1 MQLEKYVR
9 NLLVDEDTQEIS
21 IPIPTEFEI
30 DMSSRENNLSSS
42 EGEGNSLEFQ
52 NSRHET
58 KPSLS
63 VNTKIHRHRQRRSQ
77 NRLLRRNVK
86 KNGKISSIPFQQY
99 NSLRIMVPSVASN
112 ENASRIEVVDEAV
125 RYIKELESTLANKVM
140 NEGGLV
146 LPGITFFDRT
156 TKEQVIPELK
166 NRNSIPLDAPVTSPL
181 ISKDGIHLTE
191 NPIQIRNFVS
201 NFVIS
206 PRQRLVQDCTEIL
219 KGLHN
224 TTISESNNRKNRE

>member
-21 IPIPTEFEI
+21 NPIPTEFER
-30 DMSSRENNLSSS
+30 DMSPRENNLSSS

-112 ENASRIEVVDEAV
+112 ENASRVSQNWIYWKFRMKYLKVVLKIL
-125 RYIKELESTLANKVM
+125 RSSNS
-140 NEGGLV
+140 
-146 LPGITFFDRT
+146 ITFQLIDRSS
-156 TKEQVIPELK
+156 
-166 NRNSIPLDAPVTSPL
+166 RWGRSIYQGAW
-181 ISKDGIHLTE
+181 IHVGKQSDE
-191 NPIQIRNFVS
+191 WRRFS
-201 NFVIS
+201 FAGHY
-206 PRQRLVQDCTEIL
+206 IL
-219 KGLHN
+219 
-224 TTISESNNRKNRE
+224 R